1 MTTNGYKD
9 KNLVAGPDNS
19 WFGYYSLTQQNKT
32 DHLSMSFAK
41 FIKKNAPVTFTDPK
55 VSKYYLNSCRIYA
68 NTICLKSH

>member
-9 KNLVAGPDNS
+9 KNLVAAPDNS

-55 VSKYYLNSCRIYA
+55 VS
-68 NTICLKSH
+68 TI